1 MKKSIIFIYFSLF
14 IIASL
19 RGQTG
24 TVLGLDNVHNTLNIK
39 DFAYFHSDT
48 EGVLTVNDLK
58 DSTHNNKW
66 QLLPNDYLQ
75 LGYKNDYFWVRLSV
89 EAKEDLTDEWY
100 FWFDA
105 AITQQAKLYVFDG
118 EKCLFSDTLGVYY
131 PFYQRNIVSRYPIA
145 PLHPQKNNVLTVYA
159 CFHNDITSLKG
170 YLRLTTKNEYHNANL
185 QESINYI
192 GYFTFLILSCI
203 VSLALWLFW
212 KEKIYIYFALYIL
225 CCLQMSAGFKGFSS
239 MWFWPNVPYL
249 AYISRGIW
257 TVGSVIFFLQF
268 EIALLFEKNN
278 APPKLT
284 RWIQFLSALLGIFA
298 IIGLF
303 YMDINSG
310 RILIRAA
317 NITFILSLLTVIIMP
332 IMVRKEFKLAA
343 LYFLVAF
350 LPTVVTGISL
360 ILHNNNVYSNFFGR
374 SEIPFIASQIF
385 EVIFLFTALFKRF
398 QIIKEN
404 QKKQKILE
412 LQSKQQIQD
421 ERERIGRELHDNVGA
436 RLAHLIGQI
445 DNLEYRLERDKSEQ
459 SINNTI
465 EKLENVGENARG
477 VMNILRETIWA
488 VKEESIPTEL
498 FAAKIRSYLQSNMDD
513 SITCDVHAHC
523 ENDMTLSPG
532 QALNMFRI
540 VQEACQNALKH
551 AQATHID
558 INIICINSTLEII
571 IRDNGVGFTF
581 PIPSRKGDTPS
592 VSEHLEGHYG
602 LKNMQFRAAEIGGSM
617 TIESETGK
625 GTVVHLKMI
634 L

>member
-1 MKKSIIFIYFSLF
+1 LKKSIVLIYFSVI

-19 RGQTG
+19 QGQTG
-24 TVLGLDNVHNTLNIK
+24 IVLGLDNTHNTLNIK
-39 DFAYFHSDT
+39 DFAYFYSDT
-48 EGVLTVNDLK
+48 EGVLTVDDLR
-58 DSTHNNKW
+58 DSLHNNKW
-66 QLLPNDYLQ
+66 QLLPNNYLQ

-89 EAKEDLTDEWY
+89 EAKVDLADEWY
-100 FWFDA
+100 LWFDA

-118 EKCLFSDTLGVYY
+118 TKCIFSDTLGVNY
-131 PFYQRNIVSRYPIA
+131 PFYQRKIISRYPII
-145 PLHPQKNNVLTVYA
+145 PLHPKKGQILTVYA

-170 YLRLTTKNEYHNANL
+170 YLRLTTKNEYHVTNL

-192 GYFTFLILSCI
+192 GYFTFLILSAI

-212 KEKIYIYFALYIL
+212 KENIYILFALYIF
-225 CCLQMSAGFKGFSS
+225 CCLQMSAGFKGFSTL
-239 MWFWPNVPYL
+239 WFWPNVPYL

-257 TVGSVIFFLQF
+257 TVGCVIFFLQF
-268 EIALLFEKNN
+268 EKALLFEKKDTPYSL
-278 APPKLT
+278 AK
-284 RWIQFLSALLGIFA
+284 WVQFLSILLGIFA
-298 IIGLF
+298 LIGLF
-303 YMDINSG
+303 YMSIESG
-310 RILIRAA
+310 RMMIKFA
-317 NITFILSLLTVIIMP
+317 NITLLLSLFTVIFMP
-332 IMVRKEFKLAA
+332 MMVKKEFRHTAF
-343 LYFLVAF
+343 YFFMAF
-350 LPTVVTGISL
+350 LPIVIVGISI
-360 ILHNNNVYSNFFGR
+360 ILHNNKIYPNYFGR
-374 SEIPFIASQIF
+374 SEMPFVAAQIF
-385 EVIFLFTALFKRF
+385 EVAFLFIAIFKRF

-404 QKKQKILE
+404 QKKQE
-412 LQSKQQIQD
+412 LQEQQSKQQIQD

-445 DNLEYRLERDKSEQ
+445 DNLEYRLERDKSEE
-459 SINNTI
+459 SVNNTI

-551 AQATHID
+551 AEASHIN
-558 INIICINSTLEII
+558 INIICKNNVLDIV
-571 IRDNGVGFTF
+571 IRDNGKGFDL
-581 PIPSRKGDTPS
+581 PKNHEHPS
-592 VSEHLEGHYG
+592 VSEPLDGHYG
-602 LKNMQFRAAEIGGSM
+602 LKNMQFRAIEIGSTM
-617 TIESETGK
+617 IIESETGK